1 MMSMPFLF
9 LMHDPLAGTLSL
21 LALLW
26 LSAKV
31 GGELA
36 LRLKLPSVSGE
47 LAAGLALTALH
58 RVWPLVPDVA
68 ASSAAELLGGL
79 GVVVLMF
86 AVGLE
91 STVPKML
98 KVGLAS
104 LRVASIGVVLPM
116 AAGLAGAWLLL
127 PAEAPFV
134 LDLFIGACLCA
145 TSIGISAQ
153 VLREKGASDSL
164 EGRIIVGAAVVDD
177 VLGLLVLV
185 AVSGLVSAASG
196 ASGGSGLARA
206 LVLALGF
213 LVVALSLGRF
223 ATPHLFRLAS
233 RFRGEQVLL
242 PLGLGFAFLLAWLGS
257 LAGLAT
263 IVGAYAA
270 GLILEPAHIEDLERR
285 ERHTLEE
292 LVHPLVTVLTP
303 HHVVG
308 ALLGLAGAG
317 LVITGGKL
325 GLQRANLTGYLLA
338 LCAAFTWSS
347 YSLLTKRVRSFPTG
361 AVGGFCLASGL
372 LSLGLYAAGSAASG
386 RPFPALTVRD
396 GLLIL
401 LLGLGPMGAAFYLW
415 DAALKRGDSRVIGAL
430 AYLTPLLSTLNL
442 VLWGGRRLSGM
453 SLAAMG
459 LIVVGAVLGSWD
471 LFRRKARS

>member
-292 LVHPLVTVLTP
+292 LVHPLVTVLSPLFFVLMGAKVDPAALLRPSVLGFALVLAVLGVAGKYLAGYGGGKGTRP
-303 HHVVG
+303 AVVG
-308 ALLGLAGAG
+308 WGMVPRGEVGLIF
-317 LVITGGKL
+317 V
-325 GLQRANLTGYLLA
+325 
-338 LCAAFTWSS
+338 
-347 YSLLTKRVRSFPTG
+347 
-361 AVGGFCLASGL
+361 
-372 LSLGLYAAGSAASG
+372 AAGSRLHLNEG
-386 RPFPALTVRD
+386 
-396 GLLIL
+396 
-401 LLGLGPMGAAFYLW
+401 
-415 DAALKRGDSRVIGAL
+415 
-430 AYLTPLLSTLNL
+430 PLLSVDVQAGVISALLLTTIAGPIGLAWAL
-442 VLWGGRRLSGM
+442 RR
-453 SLAAMG
+453 
-459 LIVVGAVLGSWD
+459 
-471 LFRRKARS
+471 REPN

>member
-1 MMSMPFLF
+1 MVEWGTLHSRFDEASMHLAFLAS
-9 LMHDPLAGTLSL
+9 DPLAGILML

-36 LRLKLPSVSGE
+36 VRLKLPAVTGE
-47 LAAGLALTALH
+47 LAVGLALTALH
-58 RVWPLVPDVA
+58 QLWSVFPDVA
-68 ASSAAELLGGL
+68 ASPAAELLGGL

-91 STVPKML
+91 STVPQML
-98 KVGLAS
+98 RVGMAS
-104 LRVASIGVVLPM
+104 LRVALIGVVVPM

-127 PAEAPFV
+127 PRDAPFV
-134 LDLFIGACLCA
+134 LDLFIGACLSA

-185 AVSGLVSAASG
+185 AVTGMVGAATG
-196 ASGGSGLARA
+196 GGSIGPQLMRT
-206 LVLALGF
+206 LGLALGF
-213 LVVALSLGRF
+213 LAAAFTLGRL
-223 ATPHLFRLAS
+223 ATPHLFSLAS

-257 LAGLAT
+257 LAGLAS

-292 LVHPLVTVLTP
+292 LVHPLVTVLSPLFFVLMGAKVDPSILFKPATLGFAAVLAALG
-303 HHVVG
+303 VVGKFVAGYGGGPGTRAAVVGWGMVPRGEVGLIFVATGAQLQLNGAPLLAPDIQAGIIG
-308 ALLGLAGAG
+308 ALLLTTVAGP
-317 LVITGGKL
+317 V
-325 GLQRANLTGYLLA
+325 
-338 LCAAFTWSS
+338 
-347 YSLLTKRVRSFPTG
+347 
-361 AVGGFCLASGL
+361 
-372 LSLGLYAAGSAASG
+372 
-386 RPFPALTVRD
+386 
-396 GLLIL
+396 
-401 LLGLGPMGAAFYLW
+401 GLGW
-415 DAALKRGDSRVIGAL
+415 AL
-430 AYLTPLLSTLNL
+430 
-442 VLWGGRRLSGM
+442 GRR
-453 SLAAMG
+453 A
-459 LIVVGAVLGSWD
+459 
-471 LFRRKARS
+471 

>member
-1 MMSMPFLF
+1 MHLAFLV
-9 LMHDPLAGTLSL
+9 HDPLAGTLML

-36 LRLKLPSVSGE
+36 VRLKLPAVTGE
-47 LAAGLALTALH
+47 LAVGLALTALH
-58 RVWPLVPDVA
+58 RAWPLLPDVA
-68 ASSAAELLGGL
+68 ASPAAELLGGL

-91 STVPKML
+91 STVPQML
-98 KVGLAS
+98 KVGAAS
-104 LRVASIGVVLPM
+104 LRVALVGVAVPM

-127 PAEAPFV
+127 PGRTPFV

-153 VLREKGASDSL
+153 VLREKGAADSM

-185 AVSGLVSAASG
+185 AVSGLVGAAQ
-196 ASGGSGLARA
+196 GGSLGPELART
-206 LVLALGF
+206 LLLALGF
-213 LVVALSLGRF
+213 LAAALTLGRL
-223 ATPHLFRLAS
+223 ATPRLFRLAS

-257 LAGLAT
+257 LAGLAS

-292 LVHPLVTVLTP
+292 LVHPLVTVLSPLFFVLMGAKVDPTALFQP
-303 HHVVG
+303 ATLGFAALLAALGVAGKFVAGYAGGRGTRAAVVGWGMVPRGEVGLIFVAAGAQLQLNGVPLLAPDVQAGIIG
-308 ALLGLAGAG
+308 ALLLTTVAGP
-317 LVITGGKL
+317 V
-325 GLQRANLTGYLLA
+325 
-338 LCAAFTWSS
+338 
-347 YSLLTKRVRSFPTG
+347 
-361 AVGGFCLASGL
+361 
-372 LSLGLYAAGSAASG
+372 
-386 RPFPALTVRD
+386 
-396 GLLIL
+396 
-401 LLGLGPMGAAFYLW
+401 GLGWVLR
-415 DAALKRGDSRVIGAL
+415 KR
-430 AYLTPLLSTLNL
+430 
-442 VLWGGRRLSGM
+442 
-453 SLAAMG
+453 
-459 LIVVGAVLGSWD
+459 
-471 LFRRKARS
+471 